1 MIKLKRF
8 LLIGAAAVAV
18 GVQGCGCDGSKK
30 RYSTSPS
37 TPPPESTVRIQGT
50 AGKGILQNFTA
61 TAHIL
66 SNSYTTTPGAPIA
79 TGLTQDD
86 GTYRLEIPR
95 QNIGSPIIIK
105 VAPTSDSTM
114 ICDLPQGCGDNEF
127 GEPTPVDDD
136 FQLSVVVPDV
146 SDNQNVNLSAF
157 TTIAT
162 SLVLDKAGSGDDL
175 DTIRRYIA
183 ESNSQ
188 VANRFG
194 LSSDLGG
201 LPVIDITKPNQAN
214 TIQALSD
221 RETARYNALNSG
233 LLSAVMN
240 DNPESKMG
248 SALNQFISDY
258 VERGVAGNT
267 NNDSDTS
274 FAEIVRQA
282 AEALR
287 IVGER
292 AGESSNLNLRPLTQE
307 LDTEADLAS
316 NEEPDEFYQGTP
328 SDTDVNASARDK
340 AIAMVTD
347 LRNLIFSFGEQSI
360 KGGTIGAIADDFALQ
375 IEGAEMA
382 SSRDAGSIVE
392 ALVLAASALDDAN
405 RAYQANNALTSYL
418 SDTGITVSIEAG
430 DDAVAFEIDQ
440 TVTVASSVSINAG
453 SVGTT
458 GSDGSTAPSNPAV
471 KVTLS
476 STNALEVHDGATAD
490 SASGEYS
497 VSGSAETGDL
507 KLTIS
512 QGSFS
517 VNYEGSKAGA
527 SEAHELSNLQLRLAA
542 TLTQKDVQLP
552 IVLTGR
558 LEVTVRNVELE
569 STAAAGGESTEA
581 SIGAIAFSF
590 NGSVDNSADETAQF
604 ALALSGDAKGMS
616 LTEAWVNGTKSVTTE
631 TEEQFADAFGSL
643 HFTAKLTGIPNAV
656 VISFSATRTAL
667 EAAATSLNVR
677 YSGKQFRFSMDVEEG
692 EPKGYLTIT
701 NQDGVIMRLRQVKTG
716 SKLVAEGDVT
726 YQGVVH
732 GVIEERSGQVVVRF
746 AGDNSDE
753 LETLY

>member
-1 MIKLKRF
+1 MNLRRF
-8 LLIGAAAVAV
+8 FMVSAAAVAV
-18 GVQGCGCDGSKK
+18 GIQGCGCDGNNK
-30 RYSTSPS
+30 RYYSPGT
-37 TPPPESTVRIQGT
+37 TPPAESKVTIQGT

-240 DNPESKMG
+240 DNPGSSMG
-248 SALNQFISDY
+248 SALNQFVADY

-267 NNDSDTS
+267 SRDSDTS

-292 AGESSNLNLRPLTQE
+292 AGESSNLNLQPLTQE
-307 LDTEADLAS
+307 LTTEADLAS
-316 NEEPDEFYQGTP
+316 NEEPDEFDQGTP
-328 SDTDVNASARDK
+328 SDTDVNASAREK

-360 KGGTIGAIADDFALQ
+360 EGGTIGAIADDFALQ

-382 SSRDAGSIVE
+382 SSGDAGALVE
-392 ALVLAASALDDAN
+392 ALTLAASALDDAN
-405 RAYQANNALTSYL
+405 RAYQANDALTSYV
-418 SDTGITVSIEAG
+418 SDTGITVAIEAG
-430 DDAVAFEIDQ
+430 DDAVSFEIDE
-440 TVTVASSVSINAG
+440 TITAVNPSV
-453 SVGTT
+453 
-458 GSDGSTAPSNPAV
+458 
-471 KVTLS
+471 KLTLS
-476 STNALEVHDGATAD
+476 STNALDLNDSETDA
-490 SASGEYS
+490 SASGEYTI
-497 VSGSAETGDL
+497 SGSAETDA
-507 KLTIS
+507 LTLIIS

-517 VNYEGSKAGA
+517 VNYEGAK
-527 SEAHELSNLQLRLAA
+527 EAVTENHELSNLQLRLAA
-542 TLTQKDVQLP
+542 QLKQNVELP

-558 LEVTVRNVELE
+558 LEATVSNVELE
-569 STAAAGGESTEA
+569 STSATGGDSTEA
-581 SIGAIAFSF
+581 SLGTVAFSF
-590 NGSVDNSADETAQF
+590 NGSVGNSAGETAQF

-631 TEEQFADAFGSL
+631 TEEQFADASGSL

-656 VISFSATRTAL
+656 VISFSASRTAL

-677 YSGKQFRFSMDVEEG
+677 YSGKQFRFSMDVEAG

-716 SKLVAEGDVT
+716 SKLVAEGDVA
-726 YQGVVH
+726 YQGVVY
-732 GVIEERSGQVVVRF
+732 GVIEERNGQVVVRF
-746 AGDNSDE
+746 AGDDGDE

>member
-1 MIKLKRF
+1 MNLRRF
-8 LLIGAAAVAV
+8 FMVSAAVVAV
-18 GVQGCGCDGSKK
+18 GIQGCGCDGNNK
-30 RYSTSPS
+30 RYYSPGT
-37 TPPPESTVRIQGT
+37 TPPAESTVTIQGT

-61 TAHIL
+61 TAHIF
-66 SNSYTTTPGAPIA
+66 SGIMDEPIA
-79 TGLTQDD
+79 SGITQTD
-86 GTYRLEIPR
+86 GSYRLEIPR

-105 VAPTSDSTM
+105 VAPSSDSTM
-114 ICDLPQGCGDNEF
+114 ICDLPQGCGGSEF

-136 FQLSVVVPDV
+136 FQLSAIVPSV
-146 SDNQNVNLSAF
+146 SENQNVNLSAF

-162 SLVLDKAGSGDDL
+162 SLVLDQAASGDNL

-194 LSSDLGG
+194 LSSDLAA
-201 LPVIDITKPNQAN
+201 LPVIDITNPHQAN
-214 TIQALSD
+214 TIQGLSD

-240 DNPESKMG
+240 DNPESSMG
-248 SALNQFISDY
+248 SALNRFVTDY

-267 NNDSDTS
+267 SRDSDTS
-274 FAEIVRQA
+274 FSEIVRQA

-292 AGESSNLNLRPLTQE
+292 AGESSNLNLQPLTQE
-307 LDTEADLAS
+307 LTTEADLAAS
-316 NEEPDEFYQGTP
+316 EEPDQFDQGTP
-328 SDTDVNASARDK
+328 SDTAGASAREK

-360 KGGTIGAIADDFALQ
+360 EGGTIGAIADDFALQ
-375 IEGAEMA
+375 VEGAEMA
-382 SSRDAGSIVE
+382 SSRDAGALVE
-392 ALVLAASALDDAN
+392 ALTLAASALDDAN
-405 RAYQANNALTSYL
+405 RAHQANNALTSYV
-418 SDTGITVSIEAG
+418 SDTGITVAIEAG
-430 DDAVAFEIDQ
+430 DDAVSFEIDETIT
-440 TVTVASSVSINAG
+440 TVNLS
-453 SVGTT
+453 
-458 GSDGSTAPSNPAV
+458 V
-471 KVTLS
+471 KVTLG
-476 STNALEVHDGATAD
+476 STNALELNDSETD
-490 SASGEYS
+490 TSASGEYII
-497 VSGSAETGDL
+497 SGSAETDAL

-517 VNYEGSKAGA
+517 VGYEGLKDGA
-527 SEAHELSNLQLRLAA
+527 TENHELSNLQLRLAA
-542 TLTQKDVQLP
+542 ALTQKDVELP

-558 LEVTVRNVELE
+558 LEATVSNVELE
-569 STAAAGGESTEA
+569 STTARSGDSTEA
-581 SIGAIAFSF
+581 SVGAVAFSF
-590 NGSVDNSADETAQF
+590 NGSVDNSAGETALF

-631 TEEQFADAFGSL
+631 TEEQFADASGSL

-656 VISFSATRTAL
+656 VISFNATRTAL

-716 SKLVAEGDVT
+716 GKLVAEGDVA
-726 YQGVVH
+726 YQGVVY
-732 GVIEERSGQVVVRF
+732 GVIEERSGHVVVRF
-746 AGDNSDE
+746 AGDNGDE

>member
-1 MIKLKRF
+1 MNLRRYF
-8 LLIGAAAVAV
+8 MIGAAAVAV
-18 GVQGCGCDGSKK
+18 SIQGCGCDSNKK
-30 RYSTSPS
+30 RTSNPT
-37 TPPPESTVRIQGT
+37 TPPAESTVTIQGT

-61 TAHIL
+61 TAHIF
-66 SNSYTTTPGAPIA
+66 SGNVDEPIA
-79 TGLTQDD
+79 SGITQTD

-95 QNIGSPIIIK
+95 QNIGSPIIVR
-105 VAPTSDSTM
+105 VAPRSDSTM

-136 FQLSVVVPDV
+136 FQLSAIVPSV
-146 SDNQNVNLSAF
+146 SENQNVNLSAF

-162 SLVLDKAGSGDDL
+162 SLVLDQAQSGDNL

-194 LSSDLGG
+194 ISSDLAA
-201 LPVIDITKPNQAN
+201 LPVIDITNPNQAN
-214 TIQALSD
+214 TIQGLSD

-240 DNPESKMG
+240 DNPESRMG
-248 SALNQFISDY
+248 SALNQFVADY

-267 NNDSDTS
+267 SRDSDTS

-292 AGESSNLNLRPLTQE
+292 AGESSNLNLQPLTQE
-307 LDTEADLAS
+307 LTTEADLAAS
-316 NEEPDEFYQGTP
+316 EEPDQFDRGTP
-328 SDTDVNASARDK
+328 SETAGETGRNK

-360 KGGTIGAIADDFALQ
+360 EGGTIGAIADDFALQ

-382 SSRDAGSIVE
+382 SSRDAGALVE
-392 ALVLAASALDDAN
+392 ALTLAASALDDAN
-405 RAYQANNALTSYL
+405 RAHQANNALTSYV
-418 SDTGITVSIEAG
+418 SDTGITVAIEAG
-430 DDAVAFEIDQ
+430 DDAVSFEIDE
-440 TVTVASSVSINAG
+440 TI
-453 SVGTT
+453 
-458 GSDGSTAPSNPAV
+458 TAVNPSV

-476 STNALEVHDGATAD
+476 STNALDLNDSETDA
-490 SASGEYS
+490 SASGEYTI
-497 VSGSAETGDL
+497 SGSAETDA
-507 KLTIS
+507 LTLIIS

-517 VNYEGSKAGA
+517 VNYEGSKETAT
-527 SEAHELSNLQLRLAA
+527 ETHELSNLHLRLAA
-542 TLTQKDVQLP
+542 QLKQNVELP

-558 LEVTVRNVELE
+558 LEAAVSNVELE
-569 STAAAGGESTEA
+569 STSATAGDSTEA
-581 SIGAIAFSF
+581 TLGAVAFSF
-590 NGSVDNSADETAQF
+590 NGSVDNSAGETAQF

-631 TEEQFADAFGSL
+631 TEEQFADASGSL

-656 VISFSATRTAL
+656 VISFSASRTAL
-667 EAAATSLNVR
+667 EAAETSLNVR
-677 YSGKQFRFSMDVEEG
+677 YSGKQFRFNMNVEER

-701 NQDGVIMRLRQVKTG
+701 NQDGVILRLRQVKTG
-716 SKLVAEGDVT
+716 NKLVAEGDVA
-726 YQGVVH
+726 YQGVVY
-732 GVIEERSGQVVVRF
+732 GVIEERNGQVVVRF
-746 AGDNSDE
+746 AGDNGDE